1 MAENLFP
8 IKARQKDVDL
18 QKILKFNSVQVFKMG
33 LFISKLMNA
42 VGSWTETPARV
53 IMVGLDAAGKTT
65 VMILTKFLI
74 LFIIFCFLFFE
85 PSLSSI

>member
-1 MAENLFP
+1 
-8 IKARQKDVDL
+8 
-18 QKILKFNSVQVFKMG
+18 MG

-65 VMILTKFLI
+65 VMVPTYRF
-74 LFIIFCFLFFE
+74 LFIIFCFIFFVE
-85 PSLSSI
+85 PS